1 MTLNFGRRFLFLLRL
16 RSHLVLGLH
25 LLRLHHAGPD
35 AVAEALGAEVPA
47 VAGPAVDLA
56 LPLREDGAVE
66 ALVAVVA
73 REARFVPGAPR
84 TAHQLCD
91 EHLEKDEINTMLEGT
106 ILN

>member
-1 MTLNFGRRFLFLLRL
+1 MTLNFGRRFLLPRL

-47 VAGPAVDLA
+47 VARPAVDLA
-56 LPLREDGAVE
+56 LPLCDDGAVE

-73 REARFVPGAPR
+73 REARLVPGAPG
-84 TAHQLCD
+84 APHQLGD
-91 EHLEKDEINTMLEGT
+91 EHLRSLLTYRRIFSQ
-106 ILN
+106 